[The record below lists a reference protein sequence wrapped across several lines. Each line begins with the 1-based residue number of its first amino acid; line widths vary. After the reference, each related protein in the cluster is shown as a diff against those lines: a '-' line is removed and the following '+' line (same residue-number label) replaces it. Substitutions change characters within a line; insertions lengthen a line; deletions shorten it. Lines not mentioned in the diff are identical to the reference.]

1 MSIDFQAKLAALR
14 AAQNPTPQVAPVPI
28 PTPTQSVPVQ
38 STGNAQYDAIKQNIA
53 AISQALLSNNPT
65 LPVLLA
71 TIKRTLKN
79 DPQLVTLLSE
89 EDICAI
95 VQGLDRQTGNYLANA
110 MVKSKTSEN
119 KKLKNATA
127 ADLGF

>member
-14 AAQNPTPQVAPVPI
+14 AAQNPTPQVAPTPA
-28 PTPTQSVPVQ
+28 PTPQSAPVQ

-53 AISQALLSNNPT
+53 AISQALLSNNPA
-65 LPVLLA
+65 LPVLLT

-110 MVKSKTSEN
+110 MVKSKTSET